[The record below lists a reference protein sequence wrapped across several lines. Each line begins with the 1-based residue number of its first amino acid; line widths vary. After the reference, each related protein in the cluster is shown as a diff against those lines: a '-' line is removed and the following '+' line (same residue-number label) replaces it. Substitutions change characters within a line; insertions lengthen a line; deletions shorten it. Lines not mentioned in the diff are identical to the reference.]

1 MFEPSTYEEH
11 MGIHLSPEAWQE
23 LETEYRA
30 GAPAKKLAQKYR
42 VSPDTIFARSS
53 RNKWRD
59 SPIRPAEPTYV
70 ERLKT
75 SHAYCFPGEK
85 NEWLHAARRL

>member
-1 MFEPSTYEEH
+1 

-70 ERLKT
+70 ERLECVAIRLENVARVLL
-75 SHAYCFPGEK
+75 SGREK
-85 NEWLHAARRL
+85 